1 MFFFSLYVFV
11 EACGIKMM
19 MHETS
24 RRLVVDHLVERST
37 SAIQPFIFFSS
48 SFSSCRFSFPMQV
61 FSSLF
66 SLNDEYLSCPTD
78 TKKIEKEGNLVERLP
93 EHSNQILWIYLYDT
107 KPRQC

>member
-1 MFFFSLYVFV
+1 
-11 EACGIKMM
+11 
-19 MHETS
+19 
-24 RRLVVDHLVERST
+24 
-37 SAIQPFIFFSS
+37 
-48 SFSSCRFSFPMQV
+48 MQV